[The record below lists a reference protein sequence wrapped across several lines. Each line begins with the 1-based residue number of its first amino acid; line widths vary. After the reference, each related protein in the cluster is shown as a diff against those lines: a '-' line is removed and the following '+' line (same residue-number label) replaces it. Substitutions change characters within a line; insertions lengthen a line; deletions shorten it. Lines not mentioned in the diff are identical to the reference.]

1 MCETIQMMR
10 SRVIAGDDETPMW
23 NWHSN
28 QDSHSKV
35 CEKKTDYQ
43 ISINETLKSI
53 GIRVRRS
60 HALKPWKI
68 SFLFI
73 FFKLDYLFFI
83 MEVHQQYF
91 LHHYMPIIASYKFNL
106 CFVRVGIQ
114 NKYLPTF

>member
-35 CEKKTDYQ
+35 CEKKTTDYQ

-73 FFKLDYLFFI
+73 FLIRLSIFHNGGASTIFPTPLHAY
-83 MEVHQQYF
+83 YSF
-91 LHHYMPIIASYKFNL
+91 L
-106 CFVRVGIQ
+106 
-114 NKYLPTF
+114 